1 MSTAVIIVSTGAVE
15 NNWCLLRSGK
25 RGGGKRRFE
34 GIIIETLILVELH
47 RFDGDNL
54 TKRINYAFVS
64 RVYI

>member
-1 MSTAVIIVSTGAVE
+1 MFITFRKVG
-15 NNWCLLRSGK
+15 
-25 RGGGKRRFE
+25 GGGKRRFE
-34 GIIIETLILVELH
+34 RIIIETLILVELH